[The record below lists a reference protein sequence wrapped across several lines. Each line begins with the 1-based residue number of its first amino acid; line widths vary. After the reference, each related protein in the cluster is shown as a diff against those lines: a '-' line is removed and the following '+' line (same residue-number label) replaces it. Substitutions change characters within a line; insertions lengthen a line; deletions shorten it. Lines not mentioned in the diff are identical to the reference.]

1 MVISAVRAL
10 LQFTT
15 ILPLGSHADYDAFA
29 RASWTLPLAGYVT
42 GAAGALVAL
51 LMPTPV
57 LAAAGALAAVLVVS
71 GLNHFDGLLDL
82 GDGLMAH
89 GGREKRVHALTDRQI
104 GAGGVGAGI
113 IVTLLAFAGLLSVPA
128 VACAVIIGEVWA
140 KWVQAALIAHGRP
153 FREGMFSYISGFSRP
168 WFSVAALIL
177 VLPLLLLPVPLAGIA
192 AAGIAAV
199 LTLAAV
205 MTVSKH
211 LFGGIN
217 GDITGAAG
225 EMARALAFVALAV
238 AGM

>member
-1 MVISAVRAL
+1 MVWSAVRAL

-15 ILPLGSHADYDAFA
+15 ILPLGRHADYDAFA
-29 RASWTLPLAGYVT
+29 RASWILPLAGYVT
-42 GAAGALVAL
+42 GGAGALVAL

-57 LAAAGALAAVLVVS
+57 LAAAGALATVLVIS

-89 GGREKRVHALTDRQI
+89 GGRDKRVNALTDRQI

-113 IVTLLAFAGLLSVPA
+113 IVTLLAFAGLLSVTA
-128 VACAVIIGEVWA
+128 VACAVIIGEVLA

-168 WFSVAALIL
+168 WFSAAALL
-177 VLPLLLLPVPLAGIA
+177 LCLPLLWLPLSLAGFA
-192 AAGIAAV
+192 AAGAGALV
-199 LTLAAV
+199 TLLAI
-205 MTVSKH
+205 MTVAGR

-217 GDITGAAG
+217 GDITGAAN
-225 EMARALAFVALAV
+225 EVTRALVVVALAL
-238 AGM
+238 AGV